1 MVNRRPGFTLIEMVI
16 VFVIMSLMAGSL
28 FVLMRNNRNTV
39 ADISQT
45 GVWQSQAVAVFN
57 RIGADARHAGNVSWT
72 DGSLLIAD
80 SVGEIVYRLDESENR
95 NLVREHGEALD
106 VLARDVVLEHV
117 ARAHESLGEP
127 VEGALVRVHL
137 VFFRWNGSFQSRSE
151 HATSIVIPQY
161 TANRD
166 AP

>member
-106 VLARDVVLEHV
+106 VLARDV
-117 ARAHESLGEP
+117 ESFEAS